1 MHKSTN
7 PNPRETKAALVRKL
21 MMRKAGADLA
31 TLQSATGW
39 QSHSVRAALSTL
51 RKAGY
56 RIDRLPAK
64 AEGGSPI
71 YHLTGSPER
80 S

>member
-1 MHKSTN
+1 MAIK
-7 PNPRETKAALVRKL
+7 PAETKAALIRRLLSRKS
-21 MMRKAGADLA
+21 GADISSLRD
-31 TLQSATGW
+31 ATGW

-56 RIDRLPAK
+56 KIDRMPAK
-64 AEGGSPI
+64 SNGASPPYRI
-71 YHLTGSPER
+71 TASPER